1 MLQIYTD
8 GQLTDLPDDIS
19 IDLVFENPIFNT
31 ERIPATYSLSYELP
45 LTPRNRAIFGHPD
58 RVAAA
63 GDRFRDHPTRIM
75 HSGIEIAS
83 GVQTIEEVTAQAIT
97 VNFSGSVLPECID
110 KKMYKAPLGEVVLSY
125 YLNGQDSEQIAITDY
140 DGKLRGNQTAEN
152 PAFVACPIAIKDSG
166 EVNERDPDNPED
178 TFLTTRKSFLNLV
191 DSQLNYIH
199 TQPGT
204 GGKSYMLKIL
214 PAVKVWYLF
223 EQIFGDKLDRNVFKE
238 GEWTKL
244 CLQTLWHP
252 EYRLTDNLP
261 PWRSEMQDG
270 INKKIIRWADFMP
283 DVTVADFVVEMLK
296 LPGCTMFIRGDRFSV
311 EYNDDILKREVY
323 HNLQLTDGYTISREP
338 GQKYVL
344 GYSNASDGEQADAE
358 IREAAS
364 VVDGLRYMD
373 GSTYISAFRSRCP
386 PQVLQADSESVP
398 HLTVVKAYQAEEATE
413 ENDEDETSTYDMT
426 IQAEVVQCNVRRWW
440 YDDTDLD
447 NSILERFY
455 VPEIEKVETKRSD
468 TILLGLY
475 QGIQN
480 AIRYQGS
487 TWHYPYL
494 ASTNYNA
501 YGERLGDLSLDID
514 TLSGL
519 AKLHKGFKAWI
530 EKDKLS
536 VTGNAI
542 FSALDLHNLDLRD
555 KYCTLGRRFLIRTM
569 NVSLKKNRIEP
580 AEVELVEA

>member
-1 MLQIYTD
+1 MLQIFTAN
-8 GQLTDLPDDIS
+8 QLTDLSEDVS
-19 IDLVFENPIFNT
+19 IDLTFENPLFT
-31 ERIPATYSLSYELP
+31 TDRIPAAYSLSYDLP
-45 LTPRNRAIFGHPD
+45 LTPRNRSIFGNPD

-63 GDRFRDHPTRIM
+63 GNRFRDHPTRIL

-83 GVQTIEEVTAQAIT
+83 GIQTIEEIGEAIT
-97 VNFSGSVLPECID
+97 VNFSGSILPSTIGRHLQNVEMDTID
-110 KKMYKAPLGEVVLSY
+110 LAGYNSNLY
-125 YLNGQDSEQIAITDY
+125 
-140 DGKLRGNQTAEN
+140 TAEIVWDGILRRN
-152 PAFVACPIAIKDSG
+152 MKDPDAAFFAPPIAIKDV
-166 EVNERDPDNPED
+166 EYLERDPANPQD
-178 TFLTTRKSFLNLV
+178 FLLNTRCRWLNPMHIQAQSYLHFLKTSNFQYL
-191 DSQLNYIH
+191 
-199 TQPGT
+199 
-204 GGKSYMLKIL
+204 LKVI
-214 PAVKVWYLF
+214 PAVRVWYIF
-223 EQIFGDKLDRNVFKE
+223 DKIFGDKLERNIFKE

-283 DVTVADFVVEMLK
+283 DVTVADFVVELLK

-323 HNLQLTDGYTISREP
+323 RDLKLEDGYTISREP

-344 GYSNASDGEQADAE
+344 GYSNASDGDQADAE
-358 IREAAS
+358 IREVPN
-364 VVDGLRYMD
+364 VVEGMRRMD
-373 GSTYISAFRSRCP
+373 GSRFVTAFRSQCP

-398 HLTVVKAYQAEEATE
+398 HLTVVKAYQAEEDTE
-413 ENDEDETSTYDMT
+413 EDDDAETTTYDMT
-426 IQAEVVQCNVRRWW
+426 IQAEAVQCNVRRWW
-440 YDDTDLD
+440 YNDTDLD

-455 VPEIEKVETKRSD
+455 VPEIEKVETKRPD

-501 YGERLGDLSLDID
+501 YGERLGDLSLDMD

-519 AKLHKGFKAWI
+519 ARLHKGFKAWI

-542 FSALDLHNLDLRD
+542 LTALDLHDLDLRD

-580 AEVELVEA
+580 AEVEMVEV

>member
-1 MLQIYTD
+1 MLQIFTD
-8 GQLTDLPDDIS
+8 NQLTDLSEDVS
-19 IDLVFENPIFNT
+19 IDLTFENPLFT
-31 ERIPATYSLSYELP
+31 TDRIPAAYSLSYDLP
-45 LTPRNRAIFGHPD
+45 LTPRNRAIFGNPD

-63 GDRFRDHPTRIM
+63 VDRFRDHPTRIM
-75 HSGIEIAS
+75 HSGIEIIS

-97 VNFSGSVLPECID
+97 VNFSGSVLPEWID
-110 KKMYKAPLGEVVLSY
+110 KKMHKAPLGEVVLSY
-125 YLNGQDSEQIAITDY
+125 YLSGQDSEQIAITDY
-140 DGKLRGNQTAEN
+140 DGQLRGNQTAEN

-166 EVNERDPDNPED
+166 EVVERDPDNPED
-178 TFLTTRKSFLNLV
+178 TFLTTRKSFVNLT
-191 DSQLNYIH
+191 DQSNNYIH
-199 TQPGT
+199 MIQGT
-204 GGKSYMLKIL
+204 GGKRYMLKIL

-252 EYRLTDNLP
+252 KYRLTDNLP
-261 PWRSEMQDG
+261 PWRSEMQAG
-270 INKKIIRWADFMP
+270 INKKIILWADFMP
-283 DVTVADFVVEMLK
+283 DVTVADFVVELLK

-323 HNLQLTDGYTISREP
+323 RDLKLEDGYTISREP

-364 VVDGLRYMD
+364 VVEGLRYMD
-373 GSTYISAFRSRCP
+373 GSTYISAFRSQCP

-398 HLTVVKAYQAEEATE
+398 HLTVVKAYQAEEDTG
-413 ENDEDETSTYDMT
+413 EDDDGETSTYDMT
-426 IQAEVVQCNVRRWW
+426 IQAEAVQCNVRRWW
-440 YDDTDLD
+440 YNDTDLD

-455 VPEIEKVETKRSD
+455 IPEIESVETKRPD

-480 AIRYQGS
+480 AIRYQGT

-501 YGERLGDLSLDID
+501 YGERLGDLSLDMD

-519 AKLHKGFKAWI
+519 ARLHKGFKAWI
-530 EKDKLS
+530 EKDKLT

-542 FSALDLHNLDLRD
+542 FTALDLHDLDLRD

-569 NVSLKKNRIEP
+569 NVSLKLKRIEP
-580 AEVELVEA
+580 AEVDLVEA